1 MSTPTRR
8 SQRIASIQKVPIEK
22 PKKKKTARALKS
34 GQEANLDPVETESD
48 ENLDVAKRLVFEKAK
63 KGPSVDSLNTAV
75 FDDIIEEEVEK
86 SAFVRRKNTSTDDLV
101 LDRSVDDEIDIP
113 WPPRYPSEDNEAA
126 QSFTCQLLT
135 SELEEFGEKS
145 DSIFWDSLSE
155 KASPTFI
162 DREEMEDPTASNP
175 ANKGKEISP
184 AIVNSVAS
192 DPDILL
198 KQRSIKL
205 AAKKVRNVLR
215 GFTAEIISELD
226 IDDYKIRLKEIRDE
240 LGVFQGLVDEFVLD
254 LEENTSQNFESLI
267 KTIEDE
273 KSKLEK
279 EVSDNQNGVQEKIK
293 EFLNSKPL
301 SKAEEEQINLQKK
314 KLAAE
319 EAKDLQMKEE
329 RLKKAEVDRKSLSKR
344 VATLKSVLC

>member
-48 ENLDVAKRLVFEKAK
+48 ENLDVAKHLVFEKAK

-155 KASPTFI
+155 KASPTFNHNI
-162 DREEMEDPTASNP
+162 EGEKMVNP
-175 ANKGKEISP
+175 DDLNSANNGNIP
-184 AIVNSVAS
+184 AIVAN
-192 DPDILL
+192 DPDVKL

-205 AAKKVRNVLR
+205 
-215 GFTAEIISELD
+215 
-226 IDDYKIRLKEIRDE
+226 
-240 LGVFQGLVDEFVLD
+240 
-254 LEENTSQNFESLI
+254 
-267 KTIEDE
+267 
-273 KSKLEK
+273 
-279 EVSDNQNGVQEKIK
+279 
-293 EFLNSKPL
+293 
-301 SKAEEEQINLQKK
+301 
-314 KLAAE
+314 
-319 EAKDLQMKEE
+319 E
-329 RLKKAEVDRKSLSKR
+329 R
-344 VATLKSVLC
+344 